1 MLIKSVMLNKY
12 RSSEVKKPGPITLKN
27 VTFSRGGRKI
37 LDDISISIP
46 TGKIIAVMGPSGT
59 GKSTLLKLITG
70 ELKPD
75 SGSIVFNNNNIP
87 NMSSRALY
95 QYRKE
100 IGVMLQ
106 SNALFNELSVF
117 ENVAYPLREHFD
129 LPEDFL
135 NVLVRM
141 KLEKVGLRNASDLM
155 PSELSG
161 GMARR
166 VALARAIVRDP
177 SMMFYDEPFTGQ
189 DPITRWVLL
198 ELISRLHNT
207 LGMTSLLV
215 SHQVEMM
222 NQLADLVYILSEGKI
237 IAAGAPKTV
246 FSDKDPL
253 VRKFVDGYSDGSKGM
268 IHHPGPSLIEDIFR

>member
-1 MLIKSVMLNKY
+1 MLNKY
-12 RSSEVKKPGPITLKN
+12 RSSAVKKPGPITLES

-46 TGKIIAVMGPSGT
+46 SGKITAIMGPSGT
-59 GKSTLLKLITG
+59 GKSTLMKLMTG

-75 SGSIVFNNNNIP
+75 TGSVTFNDQNIADL
-87 NMSSRALY
+87 SDRSLY
-95 QYRKE
+95 EYRKE

-106 SNALFNELSVF
+106 SNALFNELTVF
-117 ENVAYPLREHFD
+117 ENVAYPLREHFE

-135 NVLVRM
+135 NALVRL
-141 KLEKVGLRNASDLM
+141 KLEKVGLRNASDLL

-166 VALARAIVRDP
+166 VSLARAIVRDP
-177 SMMFYDEPFTGQ
+177 SIMFYDEPFTGQ

-198 ELISRLHNT
+198 ELIRRLHTSLN
-207 LGMTSLLV
+207 MTSVLV

-222 NQLADLVYILSEGKI
+222 TQLADVVYILSGGKI
-237 IAAGAPKTV
+237 ISSGAPKTV
-246 FSDKDPL
+246 FKDKNPL
-253 VRKFVDGYSDGSKGM
+253 VRKFVDGYSDGNQEM
-268 IHHPGPSLIEDIFR
+268 IHHPGPNLLEDLFK

>member
-12 RSSEVKKPGPITLKN
+12 RSSAVKKPGPITLKN

-75 SGSIVFNNNNIP
+75 SGEVIFNNKNIP
-87 NMSSRALY
+87 SMSSKALY

-106 SNALFNELSVF
+106 SNALFNELTVF

-135 NVLVRM
+135 NALVRM
-141 KLEKVGLRNASDLM
+141 KLEKVGLRNASSLM

-207 LGMTSLLV
+207 LNMTSLLV

-222 NQLADLVYILSEGKI
+222 NKLADVVYILSEGKI
-237 IAAGAPKTV
+237 VASGAPKTV
-246 FSDKDPL
+246 FKDKDPL
-253 VRKFVDGYSDGSKGM
+253 VRKFVDGYSEGSEGM
-268 IHHPGPSLIEDIFR
+268 IHHPGPGLIEDLFK